1 MMRAPRVRSI
11 PLALVVLALFVGG
24 PAAPAVLAAP
34 VEWGTPSAVAT
45 YGQGIEFRQLAQLP
59 PDTVR
64 VEILVDYP
72 GAAGP
77 FVGEVSA
84 LSGRGGHALAWTVDA
99 TSGGLLPNTRVAA
112 RWRVTLADGTFDVGP
127 QVAATYSDTRFD
139 WRTKTGPIVRIHWYE
154 GGDAAAERA
163 LETGEKAIEKASAL
177 LGVTVTEPID
187 FFVYANEADFSD
199 VLGTTGR
206 EWVGGLADPDIRTL
220 FMWDENDPAYFQT
233 TVAHELTHVVFGAAV
248 ENPYHAP
255 PHWLDEG
262 SAVYLTEG
270 YTPGYRSKVESAA
283 RDERLMPLAAIAGQ
297 FPTTSDR
304 ASLAYGESVSAVSHI
319 MDTYGQ
325 DALVKLIRAYAS
337 GISDDEAFR
346 AGLGVTVGEFE
357 DSWLT
362 SIGASKPMRLGPVP
376 APAGPVPSA
385 WTAGGLIASTPAPV
399 VTPGS
404 AAATASP
411 VVATAAPVVATA
423 APVAAV
429 TQAPGIGAGTGTGD
443 DGERTLE
450 MVLVGLA
457 AVLAVVGGGWLALR
471 RRPRRE
477 SPHVGP
483 AGDAAPPPVVAEPA
497 TSETPA
503 SPEAPTAETAAA
515 ATPTPEPPTPETASP
530 GTPPPGPVVS

>member
-1 MMRAPRVRSI
+1 MIRAPRVRSI

-34 VEWGTPSAVAT
+34 DEWGTPSAVAT
-45 YGQGIEFRQLAQLP
+45 YGKGIEFRQPAQLP

-64 VEILVDYP
+64 LEILIDFP

-77 FVGEVSA
+77 FVGQVSLQPFEKYT
-84 LSGRGGHALAWTVDA
+84 LSWTVDA
-99 TSGGLLPNTRVAA
+99 TSGGLLPNTRVGA
-112 RWRVTLADGTFDVGP
+112 RWRATRADGTVDVGP
-127 QVAATYSDTRFD
+127 QVTATYTDTRFD

-154 GGDAAAERA
+154 GGDAAAQRA

-199 VLGTTGR
+199 VLGTTAR

-233 TVAHELTHVVFGAAV
+233 TVAHELTHVVFAAAV

-270 YTPGYRSKVESAA
+270 YTPGYRRKVESAA
-283 RDERLMPLAAIAGQ
+283 RDKRLMPLAAIAGQ

-325 DALVKLIRAYAS
+325 DALVNLIRAYAS

-346 AGLGVTVGEFE
+346 AGLGVTVREFE

-362 SIGASKPMRLGPVP
+362 SVGASKPTRVGPVP

-385 WTAGGLIASTPAPV
+385 WAAGGLIASTPAPG

-404 AAATASP
+404 VAATVTPVASSVSPSAAATR
-411 VVATAAPVVATA
+411 AP
-423 APVAAV
+423 
-429 TQAPGIGAGTGTGD
+429 GTGTGTAD
-443 DGERTLE
+443 DGGRTLE
-450 MVLVGLA
+450 MLLVGLA

-477 SPHVGP
+477 SPQVRP
-483 AGDAAPPPVVAEPA
+483 TGDAPPPPLVAEPLTA
-497 TSETPA
+497 ETPA
-503 SPEAPTAETAAA
+503 SPEAPTADSVAA
-515 ATPTPEPPTPETASP
+515 ATPTVELETPEAAAPET
-530 GTPPPGPVVS
+530 PPGPGVS